1 MPVNFKKLNKMDILI
16 SSEPWTPEEQAAFS
30 AFLKARKAKEAAKT
44 QKLKA
49 KKKTPAKA
57 KNR

>member
-1 MPVNFKKLNKMDILI
+1 MPIDFKKLEMMDIVVVD
-16 SSEPWTPEEQAAFS
+16 EPWTPEERAAFS
-30 AFLKARKAKEAAKT
+30 AFLKARKIKNAAIL

-57 KNR
+57 KSR